1 MKLRTALA
9 WFTLLALSASLEAK
23 SAFPVKKDDA
33 KAAATTGG
41 STKKEAAKKDAAAE
55 APLPVDPFTK
65 IDAVLTGKDA
75 DDLHAAL
82 TAAASDAAVTKATAA
97 LAASTTKAQ
106 DATGSAKA
114 GALATMKSDVKTLFN
129 AEKAAILKAN
139 PKLAASIAKVESAKD
154 TPAAK

>member
-9 WFTLLALSASLEAK
+9 WFTLLALAASLEAK

-33 KAAATTGG
+33 KAGATTGA
-41 STKKEAAKKDAAAE
+41 STKKEAAKKDAPE
-55 APLPVDPFTK
+55 VPLPVDPFTK
-65 IDAVLTGKDA
+65 IDNALTGKDA
-75 DDLHAAL
+75 EDLHAAL

-97 LAASTTKAQ
+97 LSASTTKAQ

-114 GALATMKSDVKTLFN
+114 AAVATMKADVRTLFT

-139 PKLAASIAKVESAKD
+139 PKLSASIAKVEAYKD
-154 TPAAK
+154 APASK